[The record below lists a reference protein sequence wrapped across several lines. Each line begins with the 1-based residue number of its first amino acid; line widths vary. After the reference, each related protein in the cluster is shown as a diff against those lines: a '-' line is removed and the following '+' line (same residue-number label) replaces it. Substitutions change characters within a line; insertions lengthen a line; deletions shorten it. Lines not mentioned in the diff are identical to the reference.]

1 MAATLDLC
9 VSCKACRRECPT
21 GVDMARMKIEVMHQM
36 RRRRRLSLRDRLIAY
51 LPRYAPYA
59 SRARWLLHL
68 RDRLPGAAAVS
79 ERTLRFSAHRPLP
92 RWHPKPFRPAPA
104 GVTQGDDGRD
114 VVLFAD
120 TFNTWFEPD
129 NARAAV
135 AVLEA
140 AGYRVH
146 TPAAADRR
154 QLCCGRTFLTAGL
167 VDEARGEAEATL
179 AALRPFVERGVPVVG
194 LEPSCLL
201 TMRDEFTALL
211 PGQATEAL
219 AGQALLLEE
228 FLWREHAAGRLR
240 LPLRSIAARRVLV
253 HGHCHQKAFG
263 AMAAVTDCLGLV
275 PDLTVEA
282 IESSCCGMAGAF
294 GYEAEHHATSLR
306 MAELS
311 LLPAVRAAAPG
322 TLIVADGT
330 SCRQQ
335 IGDGSGRQAIHAARL
350 LADAL
355 SDPVPSRTP

>member
-1 MAATLDLC
+1 
-9 VSCKACRRECPT
+9 
-21 GVDMARMKIEVMHQM
+21 
-36 RRRRRLSLRDRLIAY
+36 
-51 LPRYAPYA
+51 
-59 SRARWLLHL
+59 
-68 RDRLPGAAAVS
+68 
-79 ERTLRFSAHRPLP
+79 
-92 RWHPKPFRPAPA
+92 
-104 GVTQGDDGRD
+104 VTQGDDGRD

-140 AGYRVH
+140 AAYRVH
-146 TPAAADRR
+146 TPAAAHRR
-154 QLCCGRTFLTAGL
+154 RLCCGRTFLTAGL
-167 VDEARGEAEATL
+167 VDEARREAQATL
-179 AALRPFVERGVPVVG
+179 AALRPLVERGVPVVG